1 MMILSLRVIR
11 LTANQLQRL
20 LDRAGLSQRGAAK
33 ALEINERTMRK
44 YVAGD
49 AKIPKTVELAMLYLC
64 SPSSDA
70 TQDREGEHGHC

>member
-1 MMILSLRVIR
+1 MTPL
-11 LTANQLQRL
+11 QLKRL

-49 AKIPKTVELAMLYLC
+49 APVPKTVEYALLWLEH
-64 SPSSDA
+64 S
-70 TQDREGEHGHC
+70 QDTTTTEPK